1 MGKKKHRPPKRG
13 PVWKLSAE
21 EATMLRKP
29 LYNGHMCGTGMHGS
43 KKYDRNAAKRQFNES
58 LRNGGS
64 FSFGPQ
70 RRAESLRN
78 TRPPLDPR
86 AAGTVTEAKETISC
100 TMG

>member
-64 FSFGPQ
+64 FLLDRRGE
-70 RRAESLRN
+70 RRACATLAHRS
-78 TRPPLDPR
+78 TPR

>member
-1 MGKKKHRPPKRG
+1 MGKKKRRPPKRG

-21 EATMLRKP
+21 EATVLRKP

-64 FSFGPQ
+64 FLLDRRGE
-70 RRAESLRN
+70 RRACATLAHRS
-78 TRPPLDPR
+78 TPARPAP
-86 AAGTVTEAKETISC
+86 
-100 TMG
+100 